1 MSLFD
6 RLFDFFE
13 SRAEPFPCEID
24 AAPPSSFWPFLWYY
38 SKPLWPWLL
47 TMALFTGAIALL
59 EISLFAFLGNL
70 VDWLGNRSPA
80 TFVSEEKT
88 TLIGMGLLVLVLLP
102 IVGLTSSLILHQT
115 ILGNFPMSIRWRGHM
130 QMMGQSFS
138 FYQDEFAGRI
148 AARLMQTSLAVR
160 ETVTKLMD
168 VMVYITVYFI
178 GALVLTAS
186 FDIWLMLPFLLWFC
200 LYGVLLSYFMPKL
213 RATSRRQADSR
224 SEMTGRIVDS
234 YTNIVTVKLFA
245 HSGHETD
252 YAQRGMRHFLGTVH
266 PQMRL
271 STLLNF
277 SLSLLNGLLLFS
289 VAAAGVWL
297 WAKGAASVG
306 AMAVGVGLVL
316 RLQGMSQWIMWEL
329 AGLFE
334 SVGVV
339 FDGMQMFSKHRE
351 VQDKPGATALRVTK
365 GTIDF
370 DHVKFH
376 YDKEEGVLD
385 DINLTIAGGEKIGL
399 VGRSGAGKTTL
410 TNLLLRLFDIEHG
423 RILIDGQSI
432 QDVTQ
437 DTLRHAIGVVTQD
450 TSLLHRS
457 VFENIAYGRS
467 DATMD
472 EVIAAA
478 KRADANEF
486 ILGLE
491 DPTGR
496 TGYDAH
502 VGERGVKLSG
512 GQRQR
517 VAIARMF
524 LKDAP
529 ILVLDEATSALDSE
543 VEAAIQENLAALME
557 GKTVIAI
564 AHRLSTIAAMD
575 RLLVMDTGTIVEQG
589 NHQELSTSGGLYAQ
603 LWQRQSGGFLNTH
616 SNEVAHE

>member
-1 MSLFD
+1 MKLFD

-13 SRAEPFPCEID
+13 SRVEPFPGECSD
-24 AAPPSSFWPFLWYY
+24 APPTSFWPFLWYY
-38 SKPLWPWLL
+38 SKPMWPWLL
-47 TMALFTGAIALL
+47 TMAFFVAVIAAL
-59 EISLFAFLGNL
+59 EISLFAFLGSL
-70 VDWLGNRSPA
+70 VDWLGDRSPA
-80 TFVSEEKT
+80 AFFEQEKT
-88 TLIGMGLLVLVLLP
+88 KLIGMGFLVLVLLP
-102 IVGLTSSLILHQT
+102 AVGLMASTILHQT
-115 ILGNFPMSIRWRGHM
+115 VLGNFPMTIRWRAHLH
-130 QMMGQSFS
+130 MMGQSFS

-148 AARLMQTSLAVR
+148 ATKLMQTSLAVR
-160 ETVTKLMD
+160 ETVTKMMD
-168 VMVYITVYFI
+168 VMVYVVVYFI
-178 GALVLTAS
+178 GALILTAS
-186 FDIWLMLPFLLWFC
+186 FNIWLMLPFLLWSG
-200 LYGVLLSYFMPKL
+200 LYAVLLTYFMPRLKN
-213 RATSRRQADSR
+213 TSRAQADSR
-224 SEMTGRIVDS
+224 SDMTGRVVDS

-245 HSGHETD
+245 HAGHETN
-252 YAQRGMRHFLGTVH
+252 YAQSGMQRFLGTVH
-266 PQMRL
+266 AQMRL
-271 STLLNF
+271 VTLLNF

-297 WAKGAASVG
+297 WSTGAASVG
-306 AMAVGVGLVL
+306 AMAVGIGLVL

-329 AGLFE
+329 SGLFE

-339 FDGMQMFSKHRE
+339 FDGMQMISQHRD
-351 VQDKPGATALRVTK
+351 VQDKPNAPALSVANGA
-365 GTIDF
+365 IDF
-370 DHVKFH
+370 DNVKFH

-385 DINLTIAGGEKIGL
+385 NINLTIEGGEKIGL

-423 RILIDGQSI
+423 RILVDGQNI

-437 DTLRHAIGVVTQD
+437 ETLRQSIGVVTQD

-457 VFENIAYGRS
+457 VIENIAYGRA
-467 DATMD
+467 DATLE

-478 KRADANEF
+478 KRADAHEF

-491 DPTGR
+491 DPSGR

-575 RLLVMDTGTIVEQG
+575 RLLVMDAGTIVEQG
-589 NHQELSTSGGLYAQ
+589 NHQELSNSGGLYAQ
-603 LWQRQSGGFLNTH
+603 LWQRQSGGFLNSH
-616 SNEVAHE
+616 DDAS